1 MVEFLLIKTSFFG
14 FKELILASDA
24 SLHGTLFR
32 NVSVILIMAGLLLV
46 LAISHEV

>member
-14 FKELILASDA
+14 FKVFSFRCK
-24 SLHGTLFR
+24 SGTLFR

-46 LAISHEV
+46 L